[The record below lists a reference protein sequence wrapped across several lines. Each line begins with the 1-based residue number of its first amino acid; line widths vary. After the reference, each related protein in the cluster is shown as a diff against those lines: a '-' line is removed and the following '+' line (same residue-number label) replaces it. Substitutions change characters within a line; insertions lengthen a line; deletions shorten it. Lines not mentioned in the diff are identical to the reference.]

1 MIVAL
6 GQRLYP
12 AALDQAVLCPF
23 WGTEPVGTR
32 LPGPGLAE
40 GSHLLTCTRTR
51 AGFTPG
57 GFPRPVVIT
66 IDGNRFLP
74 VRRILLTRLLLCIL
88 TRGSNT

>member
-6 GQRLYP
+6 GQKLYP
-12 AALDQAVLCPF
+12 AALDQADLCPF

-51 AGFTPG
+51 AGFT
-57 GFPRPVVIT
+57 R
-66 IDGNRFLP
+66 
-74 VRRILLTRLLLCIL
+74 
-88 TRGSNT
+88 